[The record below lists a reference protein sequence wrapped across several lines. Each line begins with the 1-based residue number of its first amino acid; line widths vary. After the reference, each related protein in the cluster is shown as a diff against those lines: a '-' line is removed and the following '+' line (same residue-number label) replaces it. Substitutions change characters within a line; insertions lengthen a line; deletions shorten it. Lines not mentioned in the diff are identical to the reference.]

1 MVTESDKRWP
11 VGLHGT
17 PKRFGK
23 LLDYETFDQAF
34 FSVHGKQAQVRFG
47 LLLHRA
53 VRHLYTSADV
63 ARGVLAVPRDG
74 AAGTHPAI

>member
-23 LLDYETFDQAF
+23 LLDFETFDQAF
-34 FSVHGKQAQVRFG
+34 FSVHGKQAQVR
-47 LLLHRA
+47 
-53 VRHLYTSADV
+53 
-63 ARGVLAVPRDG
+63 
-74 AAGTHPAI
+74 